1 MHNSCSAEIRQQEQ
15 PHWAWHCL
23 KGAQPFEKHEDGVQD
38 EVATPERKRK
48 FPISFSPKLDRRCG
62 RDTRH
67 RYTATEKLHA
77 VDHYMFAR
85 ESGLEVSEVFQFS
98 IV

>member
-1 MHNSCSAEIRQQEQ
+1 MSKPIVS
-15 PHWAWHCL
+15 HWAWRFL
-23 KGAQPFEKHEDGVQD
+23 KGAQPNEKHEDGVQD
-38 EVATPERKRK
+38 EVAKPKRKRK
-48 FPISFSPKLDRRCG
+48 FSISFSAKLDRRCG

-85 ESGLEVSEVFQFS
+85 ENGLEVSGCPILNVVHLCS